1 MFLDISNG
9 TLLMQVI
16 NFVVFMVLLNI
27 VFLKPVGAAIAK
39 RRAYIDGLT
48 KDVETA
54 QHDVRSLRTQAEDAR
69 AAARRDA
76 EAAIVAARADALNG
90 SVELTTEYHA
100 RAAAI
105 IAQAH
110 STVANEVTAARADE
124 DRVVEALARELVDRA
139 VGTGASA

>member
-1 MFLDISNG
+1 MFLSIDA
-9 TLLMQVI
+9 TLLVQVV
-16 NFVVFMVLLNI
+16 NFVVFIILLNI

-76 EAAIVAARADALNG
+76 ESAIVAARADALNG
-90 SVELTTEYHA
+90 SVELTTEYQA

-110 STVANEVTAARADE
+110 STVANEVSAARADE
-124 DRVVEALARELVDRA
+124 NRIVEALARDLVDRA